1 MCLCVCVGEKCDIDC
16 FLSSQKV
23 TLTFTKYIKAMEMCG
38 HITHT
43 KLQQEFK
50 MQPKQVAQILHL
62 SFFRCSRLICSS
74 TPRDRMFMQEY
85 STPILL
91 AKHAWLRYSR
101 KVLRISPSF
110 QTTNAGCQ
118 VSYFLKNSYF
128 FLFSPKFLFFSSF
141 FDFHIIFSQKLKGV
155 QNKENQLLG

>member
-1 MCLCVCVGEKCDIDC
+1 MIVLLLYTKLVFVSKVFVSRTFKSKLCVCVCVGEKCDIDC

-43 KLQQEFK
+43 ELQQEFK
-50 MQPKQVAQILHL
+50 MQPKQVALILHL

-91 AKHAWLRYSR
+91 AKHA
-101 KVLRISPSF
+101 
-110 QTTNAGCQ
+110 
-118 VSYFLKNSYF
+118 
-128 FLFSPKFLFFSSF
+128 
-141 FDFHIIFSQKLKGV
+141 
-155 QNKENQLLG
+155 